1 MQTCVTLVRVGAL
14 VGGLFLLGPA
24 RAPIPLD
31 PPVTAL
37 RVQLA
42 SSFGPAENSPSPPAA
57 LGARALLGASVTTA
71 DGTHLGWLDD
81 LVIDPADAQITLV
94 IVAVG
99 GWFGLGGRFVVLPWS
114 MMQPAANGLT
124 GVVAL
129 EPARLQHP
137 LP

>member
-1 MQTCVTLVRVGAL
+1 MQTCVTLVRVGVL
-14 VGGLFLLGPA
+14 VSGLLLLGPG
-24 RAPIPLD
+24 RAPIPPD
-31 PPVTAL
+31 PPVTPP

-42 SSFGPAENSPSPPAA
+42 PSFESTASSPSPPPI

-81 LVIDPADAQITLV
+81 LVIDPADAQVTLV

-99 GWFGLGGRFVVLPWS
+99 GWFGLGSRFVVLPWS
-114 MMQPAANGLT
+114 MMQPAANGSS
-124 GVVAL
+124 GIVAL
-129 EPARLQHP
+129 EPMRLQPP